1 MPLCAFAKN
10 YKLHLRTF
18 YTSDTSLK
26 VDTIPDDSFEPNS
39 YVNSYNGEAV
49 CWVESYIP
57 MSQIFSDDGTIYNFI
72 LFNQEPVQCAEIY
85 FLDGQNKWRF
95 DGKIGEGLPSE
106 KRIRPFCYNSI
117 DIHEETLKNIWS
129 DFVRVRMKIIS
140 YRSTLI
146 EPFLVS
152 SKYLAGRNIFQLSFF
167 SFHELGGIHYGTVQD
182 AQQYRRFLDSAEISI
197 DLFRYLV
204 NGLFQFLIRNERS
217 ECLVK

>member
-1 MPLCAFAKN
+1 MKKFPALFLFLLLMPLCAFAKN

-57 MSQIFSDDGTIYNFI
+57 MSQIFSDDGTVYNFI
-72 LFNQEPVQCAEIY
+72 LLNQEPVQCAEIY

-95 DGKIGEGLPSE
+95 AGKIGEGLPSE

-152 SKYLAGRNIFQLSFF
+152 SK
-167 SFHELGGIHYGTVQD
+167 
-182 AQQYRRFLDSAEISI
+182 
-197 DLFRYLV
+197 
-204 NGLFQFLIRNERS
+204 
-217 ECLVK
+217 